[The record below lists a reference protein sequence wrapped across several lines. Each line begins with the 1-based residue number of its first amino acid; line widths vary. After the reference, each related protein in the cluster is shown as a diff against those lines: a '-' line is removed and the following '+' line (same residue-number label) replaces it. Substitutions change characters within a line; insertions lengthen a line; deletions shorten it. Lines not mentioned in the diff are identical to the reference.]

1 MSTNPLFATKKRDI
15 SMLYGARCVNAN
27 SSAEPVRV
35 YPPRNGQSSCPPSK
49 RLRLANASKG
59 KAMDEVFGDNE
70 DFTADDLEEIDIL
83 ASQAFTQDSRSVNLH
98 FNRNQG
104 KVLSDRQQ
112 STSTFPQ
119 IHRPTPHRLTPHR
132 PEGVVT
138 NPRDNNAFGLEILQS
153 PLEDLKQKLTA
164 LQDELLVKNGEI
176 KVLRDALHQSE
187 YSLEHQKTAHVQ
199 LENERTQ
206 LQSEKEKEFLKK
218 VQSLQSE
225 LQFKDAE
232 MNELKSKLQSCERR
246 TALPQISPKKSP
258 SRATKVDSCSSPQ
271 PGKNSFPTKESFRAN
286 TSVRTSAPVPPQPTS
301 LPGVKTEIEVSFAT
315 IKQAKVFSR
324 SCGMQRMNTQG
335 SILLNSLMQQSHP
348 GGPFGLYHLLSGNLD
363 VLQGSPVRRGH
374 TSNTS
379 GKSISGT
386 LSSTQCLALKDAQKL
401 AITGLNSIAL
411 GDDLTE
417 QKMVTKT
424 QRGMQNL
431 NKMSRIPGAV
441 LILPLVEFHIAA
453 YCLALQ
459 PLEKCGVSSS
469 DNQSLSSSSTNRSII
484 SSVEEA
490 ISCLS
495 EPALASLGILY
506 YLVFY
511 SLDVVETLLL
521 TNEEKRTQISFNP
534 EAGLELCSL
543 RNERLDSDKQN
554 WHPLFKNIMFLLSSS
569 VLTSK
574 RFLVQEQALRV
585 LVKLAENSPEE
596 MLSRFEDLFTSS
608 VLLQCLSAGSPLPIA
623 LNAVRLLALL
633 ADHKKLVSLFCSCSE
648 SCILLALYMYITL
661 KPDKQASESL
671 WVQFEYEVIRVQN
684 KLITQGWNYSSS
696 ESGVQCQCNRE
707 VVKALVLTLH
717 QEWLCVRRLIL
728 LSPTPSLNKSVQL
741 LREMAMLLYSFFQKD
756 KNFSENCLEVL
767 HPYDQA
773 VRGVRAI
780 LRKYNI
786 LKENEEFALDEL
798 CPPDVEAEDENMDCT

>member
-15 SMLYGARCVNAN
+15 SMLYGTSCVNAN

-35 YPPRNGQSSCPPSK
+35 YPPCNGQISCPPSK
-49 RLRLANASKG
+49 RLRSANASKG

-83 ASQAFTQDSRSVNLH
+83 ASQAFTQDSSSVNLH

-104 KVLSDRQQ
+104 KVLSDNQQ
-112 STSTFPQ
+112 STSTFPP
-119 IHRPTPHRLTPHR
+119 IHRPTPHR
-132 PEGVVT
+132 PERVVT
-138 NPRDNNAFGLEILQS
+138 NHRDNNAFGLEVLQS
-153 PLEDLKQKLTA
+153 PLEDFNQKLTA
-164 LQDELLVKNGEI
+164 LQDDLLVKNGEI
-176 KVLRDALHQSE
+176 KVLRDALHQTE
-187 YSLEHQKTAHVQ
+187 YSLEQQKTAHVQ
-199 LENERTQ
+199 LENERTR

-246 TALPQISPKKSP
+246 TALPQVSPKKSP

-271 PGKNSFPTKESFRAN
+271 RGKNSFPTKESFRAN
-286 TSVRTSAPVPPQPTS
+286 TSVRTSVPAPPQPTS
-301 LPGVKTEIEVSFAT
+301 FPGVKT
-315 IKQAKVFSR
+315 
-324 SCGMQRMNTQG
+324 G

-348 GGPFGLYHLLSGNLD
+348 EGPFGLYHLLSGNLD

-417 QKMVTKT
+417 QNMVTKT

-453 YCLALQ
+453 YCLALK
-459 PLEKCGVSSS
+459 PLEKCGASSS
-469 DNQSLSSSSTNRSII
+469 DNQSLSSSSTDRNII

-534 EAGLELCSL
+534 EAQLELCSL
-543 RNERLDSDKQN
+543 RNERLDSDEQN

-569 VLTSK
+569 ILTSK
-574 RFLVQEQALRV
+574 RDLVREQALRV

-728 LSPTPSLNKSVQL
+728 LTPTPSLNKSVQL
-741 LREMAMLLYSFFQKD
+741 LRETAMLLYSFFQKD

>member
-1 MSTNPLFATKKRDI
+1 MSTNPLFPTKKRDI
-15 SMLYGARCVNAN
+15 SMLYGTSCVNAN
-27 SSAEPVRV
+27 PSAEPVQRV
-35 YPPRNGQSSCPPSK
+35 YPPCNGQRSCPPSK
-49 RLRLANASKG
+49 RLRSANASKG
-59 KAMDEVFGDNE
+59 KAMDEIFGDNE

-83 ASQAFTQDSRSVNLH
+83 ASQAFTQDSSSINLH

-104 KVLSDRQQ
+104 KVLSDNQQ

-119 IHRPTPHRLTPHR
+119 IHRPPLHR

-138 NPRDNNAFGLEILQS
+138 NPHDNAFGLVVLQS
-153 PLEDLKQKLTA
+153 PVEDLKQKLTA

-176 KVLRDALHQSE
+176 KVLRDALHQTE

-206 LQSEKEKEFLKK
+206 LQNEKEKEFLKK

-225 LQFKDAE
+225 LQFKEAE

-246 TALPQISPKKSP
+246 TAFPQVSPKKSP
-258 SRATKVDSCSSPQ
+258 SRPTKIDSCSSPL

-286 TSVRTSAPVPPQPTS
+286 TRVRTSVPVPPQPTS
-301 LPGVKTEIEVSFAT
+301 LPGVKT
-315 IKQAKVFSR
+315 
-324 SCGMQRMNTQG
+324 G

-386 LSSTQCLALKDAQKL
+386 LSSVQCLALKDAQKL

-424 QRGMQNL
+424 QRRMQNL

-469 DNQSLSSSSTNRSII
+469 DNQSLSSSSTDRTII

-521 TNEEKRTQISFNP
+521 TNEEKRAQISFNP
-534 EAGLELCSL
+534 EAELELCSL
-543 RNERLDSDKQN
+543 RNERLNSDQQN

-569 VLTSK
+569 ILTSK
-574 RFLVQEQALRV
+574 RDMVREQALRV

-608 VLLQCLSAGSPLPIA
+608 VLLQCLSADSPLPIA

-671 WVQFEYEVIRVQN
+671 WVQFEYEVIRMQN

-741 LREMAMLLYSFFQKD
+741 LRETAMLLYSFFQKD
-756 KNFSENCLEVL
+756 KNFNENCLEVL

-798 CPPDVEAEDENMDCT
+798 CPPDVDAEDENMDCT

>member
-1 MSTNPLFATKKRDI
+1 MSTNPLFPTKKRDI
-15 SMLYGARCVNAN
+15 SMLYGTSCVNAN
-27 SSAEPVRV
+27 PSAEPVQRV
-35 YPPRNGQSSCPPSK
+35 YPPCNGQRSCPPSK
-49 RLRLANASKG
+49 RLRSANASKG
-59 KAMDEVFGDNE
+59 KAMDEIFGDNE

-83 ASQAFTQDSRSVNLH
+83 ASQAFTQDSSSINLH

-104 KVLSDRQQ
+104 KVLSDNQQ

-119 IHRPTPHRLTPHR
+119 IHRPPLHR

-138 NPRDNNAFGLEILQS
+138 NPHDNAFGLVVLQS
-153 PLEDLKQKLTA
+153 PVEDLKQKLTA

-176 KVLRDALHQSE
+176 KVLRDALHQTE

-206 LQSEKEKEFLKK
+206 LQNEKEKEFLKK

-225 LQFKDAE
+225 LQFKEAE

-246 TALPQISPKKSP
+246 TAFPQVSPKKSP
-258 SRATKVDSCSSPQ
+258 SRPTKIDSCSSPL

-286 TSVRTSAPVPPQPTS
+286 TRVRTSVPVPPQPTS
-301 LPGVKTEIEVSFAT
+301 LPGVKTEIEVSYAT

-386 LSSTQCLALKDAQKL
+386 LSSVQCLALKDAQKL

-424 QRGMQNL
+424 QRRMQNL

-469 DNQSLSSSSTNRSII
+469 DNQSLSSSSTDRTII

-521 TNEEKRTQISFNP
+521 TNEEKRAQISFNP
-534 EAGLELCSL
+534 EAELELCSL
-543 RNERLDSDKQN
+543 RNERLNSDQQN

-569 VLTSK
+569 ILTSK
-574 RFLVQEQALRV
+574 RDMVREQALRV

-608 VLLQCLSAGSPLPIA
+608 VLLQCLSADSPLPIA

-671 WVQFEYEVIRVQN
+671 WVQFEYEVIRMQN

-707 VVKALVLTLH
+707 SLPWMNCALLMLT
-717 QEWLCVRRLIL
+717 QRMKTW
-728 LSPTPSLNKSVQL
+728 T
-741 LREMAMLLYSFFQKD
+741 A
-756 KNFSENCLEVL
+756 
-767 HPYDQA
+767 
-773 VRGVRAI
+773 
-780 LRKYNI
+780 
-786 LKENEEFALDEL
+786 
-798 CPPDVEAEDENMDCT
+798 PDVK